1 MPTDPPLSGSLF
13 IATGEDGFRAFS
25 TDGRTWTHRQTAK
38 EGEVLRAAAFGAGRC
53 VVAGRFGGKDQFYAT
68 ADGVRW
74 EPSEHDA
81 KYSNY
86 VRNIVFFNHRFFAVA
101 GESAGGGKPFMLAS
115 TDGVHWDPPRQIS
128 DEKEQRVNTLLRRF
142 AIGNDLLIAV
152 GDYGRK
158 SATADGVAWKTA
170 AGVKPADSLIDIAF
184 GNGIF
189 AGGGMH
195 GLRMRSVDG
204 LTWTDRVSGEE
215 GEHINSMI
223 FDGKQFVGIGQGA
236 TYLSAD
242 GQTWKRVPN
251 QDAPTVAAFGA
262 GVYVGALWQGR
273 LMRSTDGVRWEE
285 TTRLPQN
292 VEALA
297 FGTLGKI

>member
-1 MPTDPPLSGSLF
+1 MSIIQTLDIRGKKFVLIPETEYRRLTRRSLTVPAMPALSP
-13 IATGEDGFRAFS
+13 DGTFPAAPAMRAMMA
-25 TDGRTWTHRQTAK
+25 RK
-38 EGEVLRAAAFGAGRC
+38 IVAARKAVGLSQ
-53 VVAGRFGGKDQFYAT
+53 VALARKA
-68 ADGVRW
+68 GVRV
-74 EPSEHDA
+74 E
-81 KYSNY
+81 
-86 VRNIVFFNHRFFAVA
+86 
-101 GESAGGGKPFMLAS
+101 
-115 TDGVHWDPPRQIS
+115 T
-128 DEKEQRVNTLLRRF
+128 
-142 AIGNDLLIAV
+142 
-152 GDYGRK
+152 
-158 SATADGVAWKTA
+158 
-170 AGVKPADSLIDIAF
+170 LIDIAF